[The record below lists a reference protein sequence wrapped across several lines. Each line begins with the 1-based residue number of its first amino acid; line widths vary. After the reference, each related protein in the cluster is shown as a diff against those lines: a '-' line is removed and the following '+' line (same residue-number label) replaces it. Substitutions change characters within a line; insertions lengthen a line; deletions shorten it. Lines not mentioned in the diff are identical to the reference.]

1 SVEYSFQNYPQ
12 LSSYVVQHAQA
23 MEEEVMR
30 KHIQLYVNEHTVH
43 LGEEGKAA
51 IQKFY
56 AVYANSTGETT
67 TDENLFIQP
76 SAESGTS
83 EK

>member
-30 KHIQLYVNEHTVH
+30 KHIQLYVNEHTVQ

-56 AVYANSTGETT
+56 AVYASASGEIPTEE
-67 TDENLFIQP
+67 DLFITP
-76 SAESGTS
+76 SAGGE
-83 EK
+83 E